1 METESEMIDL
11 STRRISL
18 SLGICVA
25 FPKSFVYDD
34 NDVRSSLTIMDRSLQ
49 INQTYEFYVELYEDK
64 QLIEKSDVV
73 LVEIQSKDSNPIE
86 IS

>member
-1 METESEMIDL
+1 
-11 STRRISL
+11 
-18 SLGICVA
+18 
-25 FPKSFVYDD
+25 
-34 NDVRSSLTIMDRSLQ
+34 MDRSLQ